1 MKVSAATVFHLRW
14 LAVCAYLPGRSLA
27 RSHSL
32 LLSPGVCPCF
42 ATALLYVWMLS
53 LSRKDCCCILQQ
65 KERECAPVAAVRGS
79 VSGLS
84 VRRSARHQVEWTGT
98 SLADASRCA
107 PCSAAD
113 LRCKRL
119 LGRAGTPCG
128 HFSPRRCSSPFTLL
142 RSRKPYSASHPPLRA
157 NACARRAAPRTF
169 TASARRVKPSWDLQ
183 GPPSSVRVWILG
195 DIFFFFSWSLPYT
208 HS

>member
-1 MKVSAATVFHLRW
+1 
-14 LAVCAYLPGRSLA
+14 
-27 RSHSL
+27 
-32 LLSPGVCPCF
+32 
-42 ATALLYVWMLS
+42 MLS

-79 VSGLS
+79 VSGLP

-157 NACARRAAPRTF
+157 NACARRAAPRTL
-169 TASARRVKPSWDLQ
+169 TASARTVEPSWDLQ
-183 GPPSSVRVWILG
+183 GPPSSARVRILG
-195 DIFFFFSWSLPYT
+195 DIFFLVEVSLTPT
-208 HS
+208 HRKQLFPMSVSTVKCRVSTEGVDFHSFRPAALRALLLSNLPSS